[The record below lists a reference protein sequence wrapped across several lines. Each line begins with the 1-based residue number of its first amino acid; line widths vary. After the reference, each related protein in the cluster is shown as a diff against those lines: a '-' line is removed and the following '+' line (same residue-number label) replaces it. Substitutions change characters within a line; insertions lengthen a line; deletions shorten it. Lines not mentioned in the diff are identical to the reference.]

1 VIPVAWDPRLSSHP
15 CPQEPTDLLRHNLLF
30 QGDNLT
36 CLQALAD
43 THSGQVQCAYL
54 DPPYNTG
61 ATWEHYGDR
70 EASDTWQA
78 FMAQRL
84 EALRPLMCEDG
95 LVFVQIDDCEH
106 AYLQLV
112 MDRVFGRHR
121 RLCTIVVKMSE
132 LSGVKMSH
140 VDRKPPKLK
149 EYLLVY
155 GMSDNAVLRPV
166 RVLKARGKLERYLRY
181 YTKVIENP
189 TDPVAQWRVVPIRHA
204 MAEEG
209 LADSAEARQTW
220 QLANRDRVVYRT
232 NNRFLASLQFEDAH
246 AIRRVRSP
254 TGIEYVWWDGRQML
268 FLADHVE
275 EVLGDLWTDISTINL
290 GREGGVRFRNG
301 KKPEALLRRVLQMST
316 RPGDLVLDPFGGAG
330 TTAAV
335 AHKMGRRWIT
345 IEAGR
350 HARTH
355 IVPRLRAVAAGTDS
369 GGVTTDLGWEG
380 GGDFLGGVLEG

>member
-1 VIPVAWDPRLSSHP
+1 MSFTWDPSLSS
-15 CPQEPTDLLRHNLLF
+15 EPLAPVPRTPNRLVL
-30 QGDNLT
+30 GDNLAV
-36 CLQALAD
+36 LKRLEA
-43 THSGQVQCAYL
+43 THGGRVQCAYL

-61 ATWEHYGDR
+61 ASWEHYRDR
-70 EASDTWQA
+70 EASETWQA
-78 FMAQRL
+78 FMELRL
-84 EALRPLMCEDG
+84 EALKPLMRPDG
-95 LVFVQIDDCEH
+95 LVFVQIDDREH

-112 MDRVFGRHR
+112 LDRVFGRDR

-155 GMSDNAVLRPV
+155 GMSERASLRPV
-166 RVLKARGKLERYLRY
+166 RVLKAGDKLDRYLKY
-181 YTKVIENP
+181 YTKVIDDP
-189 TDPVAQWRVVPIRHA
+189 TAPVEQWTVSSIRDA
-204 MAEEG
+204 MAREG
-209 LADSAEARQTW
+209 LANSAEARRSW
-220 QLANRDRVVYRT
+220 QLANRHRVVYRT
-232 NNRFLASLQFEDAH
+232 NNRFLASLTFEDDRP
-246 AIRRVRSP
+246 IRRVSSP
-254 TGIEYVWWDGRQML
+254 TGLSYIWWEGRQML

-301 KKPEALLRRVLQMST
+301 KKPESLLKRVLQMAT
-316 RPGDLVLDPFGGAG
+316 EAGDLVLDPFGGSG

-335 AHKMGRRWIT
+335 AHKMGRQWVT

-355 IVPRLRAVAAGTDS
+355 IVPRLRSVVAGTDP
-369 GGVTTDLGWEG
+369 GGITSEQGWAG
-380 GGDFLGGVLEG
+380 GGAFLGGRLDSP